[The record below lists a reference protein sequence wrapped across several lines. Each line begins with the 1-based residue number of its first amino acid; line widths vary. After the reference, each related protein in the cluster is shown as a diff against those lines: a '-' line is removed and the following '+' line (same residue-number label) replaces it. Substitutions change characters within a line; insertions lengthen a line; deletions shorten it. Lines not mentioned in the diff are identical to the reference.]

1 MNTGANIELV
11 MTVTK
16 GFRWKDRRN
25 NFYHPETME
34 TRHVFMTLVMIWNH
48 TMPADAV
55 IRQSGDWKHHMY
67 NLGEFYNVDYLSI
80 AIGFLARELFKRT
93 DLEPAWL
100 ATLQRMHL
108 YLLEKHQV
116 RLLPCK

>member
-1 MNTGANIELV
+1 MMEISVNLDLM
-11 MTVTK
+11 MTKTNM
-16 GFRWKDRRN
+16 FRWKDRN
-25 NFYHPETME
+25 HNFHVPATME

-55 IRQSGDWKHHMY
+55 ISQSGHWKHHKY
-67 NLGEFYNVDYLSI
+67 NLGNFYDPNYLSI
-80 AIGFLARELFKRT
+80 AIGNLARELFKRD

-108 YLLEKHQV
+108 YILEKYER
-116 RLLPCK
+116 RLLV